1 MKKAGW
7 GMLFFNVIKMSFT
20 DLAQKTYDNSFWF
33 NDDKSG
39 YVYASEKE
47 RQELVFYPVNNHKDL
62 QQITE
67 ELSKTLWK
75 KNLFYNIMPFV
86 ISMFFSVLM
95 LFLLEPFGMTVAL
108 SIAVI
113 IFLFVLYLSK
123 ISFSVF
129 MGVKNYRIFLN
140 ENFKVLPVYQGLG
153 KHSTVDD
160 AHRARISDS
169 LLKSPLSNNSEL
181 LANSHFIQTRMYE
194 EKHIVQDPHDARG
207 VVGIFE
213 KPLTHK
219 KPKKRQQAR

>member
-7 GMLFFNVIKMSFT
+7 GMLFVNVIKMSFT
-20 DLAQKTYDNSFWF
+20 DLAQKSYDNSFWF

-47 RQELVFYPVNNHKDL
+47 QQELVFYPVNNHKDM

-67 ELSKTLWK
+67 ELSNTLWK

-86 ISMFFSVLM
+86 ISLIFAALM
-95 LFLLEPFGMTVAL
+95 MFLLSRFGMTVAL
-108 SIAVI
+108 SVAVI
-113 IFLFVLYLSK
+113 IFLLVLYLSK

-129 MGVKNYRIFLN
+129 MGMKNYQIFLN
-140 ENFKVLPVYQGLG
+140 ENFKVLPVYEGLG
-153 KHSTVDD
+153 KHSTIVDAD
-160 AHRARISDS
+160 RARVLDS

-194 EKHIVQDPHDARG
+194 EKQIVQDPHDARR
-207 VVGIFE
+207 VIGIFE
-213 KPLTHK
+213 ESLTLK
-219 KPKKRQQAR
+219 KSKKKK

>member
-7 GMLFFNVIKMSFT
+7 GMLFVNVIKMSFT
-20 DLAQKTYDNSFWF
+20 DLAQKSYDNSFWF

-47 RQELVFYPVNNHKDL
+47 QQELVFYPVNNHKDM

-67 ELSKTLWK
+67 ELSNTLWK

-86 ISMFFSVLM
+86 ISLIFAALM
-95 LFLLEPFGMTVAL
+95 MFLLSRFGMTVAL
-108 SIAVI
+108 SVAVI
-113 IFLFVLYLSK
+113 IFLLVLYLSK

-129 MGVKNYRIFLN
+129 MGMKNYQIFLN
-140 ENFKVLPVYQGLG
+140 ENFKVLPVYEGLG
-153 KHSTVDD
+153 KHSTIVDAD
-160 AHRARISDS
+160 RARVLDS

-194 EKHIVQDPHDARG
+194 EKQIVQDPHDARR
-207 VVGIFE
+207 VIGIFE
-213 KPLTHK
+213 ESLTHK
-219 KPKKRQQAR
+219 KSKKKK

>member
-7 GMLFFNVIKMSFT
+7 GMLFVNVIKMSFT
-20 DLAQKTYDNSFWF
+20 DLAQKSYDNSFWF

-47 RQELVFYPVNNHKDL
+47 QQELVFYPVNNHKDI

-67 ELSKTLWK
+67 ELSNTLWK

-86 ISMFFSVLM
+86 ISLIFAALM
-95 LFLLEPFGMTVAL
+95 MFLLSRFGMTVAL
-108 SIAVI
+108 SVAVI
-113 IFLFVLYLSK
+113 IFLLVLYLSK

-129 MGVKNYRIFLN
+129 MGMKNYQIFLN
-140 ENFKVLPVYQGLG
+140 ENFKVLPVYEGLG
-153 KHSTVDD
+153 KHSTIVDAD
-160 AHRARISDS
+160 RARVLDS

-194 EKHIVQDPHDARG
+194 EKQIVQDPHDARR
-207 VVGIFE
+207 VIGIFE
-213 KPLTHK
+213 ESLTHK
-219 KPKKRQQAR
+219 KSKKKK

>member
-1 MKKAGW
+1 
-7 GMLFFNVIKMSFT
+7 MLFFNVIKMSFT

-47 RQELVFYPVNNHKDL
+47 QQELVFYPVDKHKDL

-67 ELSKTLWK
+67 ELSKILWK

-86 ISMFFSVLM
+86 ISMFFAVLM
-95 LFLLEPFGMTVAL
+95 LFLLKPFGMTVAL
-108 SIAVI
+108 PVAVI

-129 MGVKNYRIFLN
+129 MGMTNYRIFLN

-160 AHRARISDS
+160 AHRARILDS

-181 LANSHFIQTRMYE
+181 LANSHFIQTRIYE
-194 EKHIVQDPHDARG
+194 EKNIIQDPHDARR
-207 VVGIFE
+207 VIGIFE
-213 KPLTHK
+213 ESRKNNK
-219 KPKKRQQAR
+219 KLKKKNKISHF